1 MVCFRSAAIGV
12 ALLMNHVLANHCFFG
27 AWHLML
33 HNNEALF
40 PTSEWSY
47 FLCKTLQCAPS
58 SASLKTKRVSSFTG
72 QAKHRLIQKVLLLRC
87 PFIGARVLHHL
98 KPNPILSMDYF
109 EDIDNR
115 RSVQLRG
122 QPANALGNERSV
134 EGESDSSL
142 RCYRC

>member
-1 MVCFRSAAIGV
+1 MCFRSAAIGV

-47 FLCKTLQCAPS
+47 FLCKTLQCVPS

-98 KPNPILSMDYF
+98 
-109 EDIDNR
+109 NR
-115 RSVQLRG
+115 NASALIHGVS
-122 QPANALGNERSV
+122 ALGISHTFKAPIDAQLSQSLMSQSPMFHAQFRAT
-134 EGESDSSL
+134 SSL
-142 RCYRC
+142 M